1 MDWKKLGK
9 KLLFL
14 PSWLVLLLTAVSGAL
29 LALVFLKRWDTSP
42 VAYGTYALSFYTLCV
57 LILWCVFVLP
67 KQWRGLKARVYAST
81 VGNRYMTDRAFRTK
95 LSLQISFG
103 VDMLYVAVNLLS
115 WYMARS
121 WWFVV
126 LAAYYLILAVMRYL
140 LMGFAR
146 KNELGENR
154 TKEWRRARTCAYI
167 LLLINLSLSGA
178 VLMILYQGKGYEQH
192 GLLIYVIALYTF
204 YSATKAIIDVV
215 KYRRMES
222 PVRSTAKVVS
232 LCSALVSMLNLE
244 TAMFAQFGGDMA
256 VEDQHLMIMLT
267 GAGVS
272 IVVATLSITLISQA
286 TKAIRREKNGKE

>member
-14 PSWLVLLLTAVSGAL
+14 PAWLVLPLTAVSGAL
-29 LALVFLKRWDTSP
+29 LALVFLKGWDTSFI
-42 VAYGTYALSFYTLCV
+42 AYGVYALSFYSLCV
-57 LILWCVFVLP
+57 LTLWCIFVLP
-67 KQWRGLKARVYAST
+67 KQWRSMKARVYGSSL
-81 VGNRYMTDRAFRTK
+81 GSRFMTDRTFRTNV
-95 LSLQISFG
+95 SLQTSFA
-103 VDMLYVAVNLLS
+103 VELLYVAVNLLS
-115 WYMARS
+115 WYIARS

-126 LAAYYLILAVMRYL
+126 LAAYYLILAVMRWL

-154 TKEWRRARTCAYI
+154 IKEWRRARTCAYI

-192 GLLIYVIALYTF
+192 GVLIYVIALHTF

-222 PVRSTAKVVS
+222 PVRSTAKVGS

-272 IVVATLSITLISQA
+272 IVVAAASFILIIQA
-286 TKAIRREKNGKE
+286 TKAIGRAKNGKK